1 MTRLFI
7 LAAIFCLAAPA
18 ALAVPPVGKGPS
30 QGQGGLG
37 QPPSATPTASALC
50 KQQRGLLGM
59 STFRATYAPT
69 GSPKAAM
76 NACLAQQVQV
86 TTTAAKN
93 AAKAC
98 KAEQLDPTFA
108 ATHGGESFADHYG
121 TNANKKNAFGKCVS
135 SKASDA
141 VESQQDA
148 TLNAAKKCKAERAD
162 ANFAATHGGETF
174 ADHYGTNA
182 NKKNAFGKCVSKL
195 AKEQGSSS

>member
-7 LAAIFCLAAPA
+7 LAAIFCFAAPA
-18 ALAVPPVGKGPS
+18 ALAVPPAG
-30 QGQGGLG
+30 QGQGQG
-37 QPPSATPTASALC
+37 QAQSATPTASELC
-50 KQQRGLLGM
+50 KEQRHTMGM
-59 STFRATYAPT
+59 STFRTTYAPT

-76 NACLAQQVQV
+76 NACLAKQVQV
-86 TTTAAKN
+86 ATTAAKN

-98 KAEQLDPTFA
+98 KAEQVDSSFA
-108 ATHGGESFADHYG
+108 AGHGGKSFADHYG

-135 SKASDA
+135 SKASAA

-162 ANFAATHGGETF
+162 ANFAASHGGKTF
-174 ADHYGTNA
+174 ADYYGTNA

>member
-7 LAAIFCLAAPA
+7 LAAIFCFAAPA
-18 ALAVPPVGKGPS
+18 ALAVPPAGPGP
-30 QGQGGLG
+30 GQA
-37 QPPSATPTASALC
+37 PSATPTASELC
-50 KQQRGLLGM
+50 KLQRHSLGM
-59 STFRATYAPT
+59 STFRATHAPT

-86 TTTAAKN
+86 ATTAAKN

-108 ATHGGESFADHYG
+108 ASHGGKSFADHYG

-135 SKASDA
+135 SKATAA
-141 VESQQDA
+141 VESQQEA

-162 ANFAATHGGETF
+162 ANFAAGHGGKSF
-174 ADHYGTNA
+174 ADFYGTNA

>member
-18 ALAVPPVGKGPS
+18 ALAVPPAGQGPG
-30 QGQGGLG
+30 QGQGQG
-37 QPPSATPTASALC
+37 QSDTPSATPTASELC
-50 KQQRGLLGM
+50 KQQRRSMGM
-59 STFRATYAPT
+59 NTFRATYAPT

-98 KAEQLDPTFA
+98 KAEQVDPSFA
-108 ATHGGESFADHYG
+108 TAHGGKSFADHYA

-135 SKASDA
+135 SKATAA

-162 ANFAATHGGETF
+162 ANFAATHGGKSF
-174 ADHYGTNA
+174 ADHYATNA

-195 AKEQGSSS
+195 AKEQ

>member
-18 ALAVPPVGKGPS
+18 ALAVPPAG
-30 QGQGGLG
+30 QGQG
-37 QPPSATPTASALC
+37 QAQSATPTASVLC
-50 KQQRGLLGM
+50 KQQRHSMGM
-59 STFRATYAPT
+59 STFRTTYAPT

-86 TTTAAKN
+86 ATTAAKN

-98 KAEQLDPTFA
+98 KAEQVDPSFA
-108 ATHGGESFADHYG
+108 AGHGGKSFEDHYG
-121 TNANKKNAFGKCVS
+121 TNANKRNAFGKCVS
-135 SKASDA
+135 SKASAA

-162 ANFAATHGGETF
+162 VNFAAGHGGTSF
-174 ADHYGTNA
+174 ADFYGTNA

>member
-7 LAAIFCLAAPA
+7 LAAIFCFAAPA
-18 ALAVPPVGKGPS
+18 AFAVPPAG
-30 QGQGGLG
+30 QGQG
-37 QPPSATPTASALC
+37 QAPSATPTASELC
-50 KQQRGLLGM
+50 KLQRHSLGM

-76 NACLAQQVQV
+76 NACLVQQVQV
-86 TTTAAKN
+86 ATTAAKN

-98 KAEQLDPTFA
+98 KAEQLDPTFVA
-108 ATHGGESFADHYG
+108 SHGGKSFEDHYG
-121 TNANKKNAFGKCVS
+121 TNVNKKNAFGKCVS
-135 SKASDA
+135 SKASAA

-162 ANFAATHGGETF
+162 ANFASGHGGKTF
-174 ADHYGTNA
+174 ADFYGTNA

>member
-7 LAAIFCLAAPA
+7 LTAIFCLAAPT
-18 ALAVPPVGKGPS
+18 ALAVPPAG
-30 QGQGGLG
+30 QGQG
-37 QPPSATPTASALC
+37 QAQAATPTASMLC
-50 KQQRGLLGM
+50 KQQRHSMGM
-59 STFRATYAPT
+59 STFRTTYAPT

-86 TTTAAKN
+86 ATTAAKN

-108 ATHGGESFADHYG
+108 AGHGGKS
-121 TNANKKNAFGKCVS
+121 
-135 SKASDA
+135 
-141 VESQQDA
+141 
-148 TLNAAKKCKAERAD
+148 
-162 ANFAATHGGETF
+162 F

-195 AKEQGSSS
+195 AKEQGASS

>member
-1 MTRLFI
+1 MPNSIQGENSMTRLFI

-18 ALAVPPVGKGPS
+18 ALAVPPAG
-30 QGQGGLG
+30 QGQGQG
-37 QPPSATPTASALC
+37 QGQADTLSATPTASQLC
-50 KQQRGLLGM
+50 KQQRRSMGM

-98 KAEQLDPTFA
+98 KAEQVDPNFA
-108 ATHGGESFADHYG
+108 TAHGGKS
-121 TNANKKNAFGKCVS
+121 
-135 SKASDA
+135 
-141 VESQQDA
+141 
-148 TLNAAKKCKAERAD
+148 
-162 ANFAATHGGETF
+162 F